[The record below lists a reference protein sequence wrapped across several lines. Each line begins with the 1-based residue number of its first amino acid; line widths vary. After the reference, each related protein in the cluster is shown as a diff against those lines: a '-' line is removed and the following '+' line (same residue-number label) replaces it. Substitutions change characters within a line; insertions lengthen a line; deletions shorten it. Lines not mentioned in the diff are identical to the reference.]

1 MRSRASVTFRV
12 FLVSAIVIAFLLS
25 ASPAHSTLT
34 VTEYDATSVG
44 TMIWSITSGPDGA
57 LWFTAEGGSNVGR
70 ITTSGQVT
78 SFTISAT
85 PAGGTCGITA
95 GPDGAMWFTTAGWN
109 RVGRVTTSGTAT
121 LYPASPANMM
131 GGIAVGSD
139 NALWYVESGANQI
152 GRITTAGVMSHYGG
166 ITPNAILWD
175 IVAGPDGALWFTELG
190 ADRIGRITTVGAVTE
205 FALPAGSG
213 PRGLARGPDNTIWF
227 TETKSGKIGR
237 ITTAG
242 VISEFTLPT
251 GSAATSITA
260 GSDGALWFAEAGA
273 NRIGRITTS
282 GQVSEYGGLTAGS
295 TPEYVTAG
303 PDGAIWFTEYNG
315 NRVGRLGGPPPVPN
329 FDTYIVLLN
338 PNAQAASVT
347 LTYMM
352 QGGGTK
358 QESLSVGPTSRKTV
372 FLNDSVGP
380 NVTMSTRLNS
390 NRPVVAE
397 RPMYFNYVGKW
408 TGGHDVVGALAP
420 AKEFYFAEG
429 TCRPCFDS
437 YICIQNPGTSSAA
450 VKITYM
456 KGDATTRTQTLSV
469 AGSSR
474 ATVRVKDALGE
485 GNDAA
490 HDFSA
495 RVECTNGQTMI
506 AERPMY
512 FDYQGYNQLGWTG
525 GHDVVGALAP
535 AKTFYFAE
543 GTCRPGFDAYLCIQ
557 NPGAAAASVKITYMK
572 GDGSTDVQTL
582 SVPKNSRYTLKVK
595 DRMGE
600 GDDAAHDFSARVEC
614 TNGQTIIAE
623 RPMYFDY
630 QGYNQHGWT
639 GGHDV
644 VGALAPANTFYF
656 AEGYT
661 GQ

>member
-1 MRSRASVTFRV
+1 VAGALAPAKEFYFAEGTCRPAFDPYLCIQNPGGADAAVKITYMKGDATTRTQTLSVAGSSRATVRVKDALGEGDDAAHDFSAKVTC
-12 FLVSAIVIAFLLS
+12 I
-25 ASPAHSTLT
+25 
-34 VTEYDATSVG
+34 
-44 TMIWSITSGPDGA
+44 
-57 LWFTAEGGSNVGR
+57 N
-70 ITTSGQVT
+70 GQ
-78 SFTISAT
+78 TI
-85 PAGGTCGITA
+85 I
-95 GPDGAMWFTTAGWN
+95 
-109 RVGRVTTSGTAT
+109 
-121 LYPASPANMM
+121 
-131 GGIAVGSD
+131 
-139 NALWYVESGANQI
+139 
-152 GRITTAGVMSHYGG
+152 
-166 ITPNAILWD
+166 
-175 IVAGPDGALWFTELG
+175 
-190 ADRIGRITTVGAVTE
+190 
-205 FALPAGSG
+205 
-213 PRGLARGPDNTIWF
+213 
-227 TETKSGKIGR
+227 
-237 ITTAG
+237 
-242 VISEFTLPT
+242 
-251 GSAATSITA
+251 
-260 GSDGALWFAEAGA
+260 
-273 NRIGRITTS
+273 
-282 GQVSEYGGLTAGS
+282 
-295 TPEYVTAG
+295 
-303 PDGAIWFTEYNG
+303 
-315 NRVGRLGGPPPVPN
+315 
-329 FDTYIVLLN
+329 
-338 PNAQAASVT
+338 
-347 LTYMM
+347 
-352 QGGGTK
+352 
-358 QESLSVGPTSRKTV
+358 
-372 FLNDSVGP
+372 
-380 NVTMSTRLNS
+380 
-390 NRPVVAE
+390 AE
-397 RPMYFNYVGKW
+397 RPMYFNYGGAW

-572 GDGSTDVQTL
+572 GDGSTDAQTL